1 VESPREPSPEA
12 SADEELIA
20 ALRREIVELR
30 ARVAHLA
37 TRSAE
42 LTEQINNDRYER
54 PPHY

>member
-1 VESPREPSPEA
+1 VESAREASPEA

-20 ALRREIVELR
+20 ALRREIVELK

-37 TRSAE
+37 NRNAE
-42 LTEQINNDRYER
+42 LTQQINNERYER

>member
-37 TRSAE
+37 TRNAE